1 MAESGAGNSECLG
14 VGGRGG
20 WKAMLKEL
28 NFIPRGNR
36 ELWKGLS
43 RFEFLKGLS
52 GCWVTKG
59 LDGKLAI
66 RGGEKCREA
75 TVDNQERKGGGLVQD
90 GGGEEE
96 TSEQTGG
103 I

>member
-1 MAESGAGNSECLG
+1 ML
-14 VGGRGG
+14 GGRGQG
-20 WKAMLKEL
+20 VLKGHIEEL
-28 NFIPRGNR
+28 NFIPKGNR

-75 TVDNQERKGGGLVQD
+75 TVDNQERKGGGLVQ
-90 GGGEEE
+90 GGGSEEE